1 MTAGLRR
8 VLAAWALVC
17 VPVVHAAAV
26 EEAQASMARY
36 DGIDAGVALFAH
48 GYHLRAFCSR
58 YPTAAAALRAAVA
71 EFEAAYPDLVRHAK
85 EEPWFGMVGDSV
97 VASLSLTDDPDDIF
111 HSAERYANSAGTVHK
126 LATDPGARAL
136 FLAWRFPQPAG
147 TPSAGAP

>member
-1 MTAGLRR
+1 MSAVRGSLR
-8 VLAAWALVC
+8 
-17 VPVVHAAAV
+17 
-26 EEAQASMARY
+26 
-36 DGIDAGVALFAH
+36 
-48 GYHLRAFCSR
+48 
-58 YPTAAAALRAAVA
+58 
-71 EFEAAYPDLVRHAK
+71 PDLVRHAK

-97 VASLSLTDDPDDIF
+97 VASLNLTDDPDDIF